1 MSRIRKYASIFYCTH
16 ILDDVQRVSDQ
27 VAIINHGELITQAS
41 IDDLLAGTGDI
52 VYSVTV
58 RGDAES
64 VYPLVNDQTWVSGIS
79 AAQKDDRTVWEI
91 SVTEQDAAEDQL
103 MSLLV
108 SSGLKVSDFGRKDQN
123 LEDIFLSIVE
133 RSEK

>member
-1 MSRIRKYASIFYCTH
+1 MSRIRKYATIFYCTH

-27 VAIINHGELITQAS
+27 VAIINHGELITQAP

-58 RGDAES
+58 RGDAER
-64 VYPLVNDQTWVSGIS
+64 VYPQVTDQTWVSGIS
-79 AAQKDDRTVWEI
+79 SAHKGDRTVWEI
-91 SVTEQDAAEDQL
+91 SVTDQEAAEDQL

-108 SSGLKVSDFGRKDQN
+108 SSGLRVSDFGRKGQN

>member
-1 MSRIRKYASIFYCTH
+1 M
-16 ILDDVQRVSDQ
+16 
-27 VAIINHGELITQAS
+27 
-41 IDDLLAGTGDI
+41 
-52 VYSVTV
+52 VYSVTL

-64 VYPLVNDQTWVSGIS
+64 VYSQVKEKTWVSGIK
-79 AAQKDDRTVWEI
+79 AAQKDGQTVWDI
-91 SVTEQDAAEDQL
+91 SVTDQEAAEDQL

-108 SSGLKVSDFGRKDQN
+108 SSGLKISDFGKKEQN